1 MTPRGGLAGAAPPG
15 WPRWTT
21 PWQTLQRATLCANEA
36 GTLYSA
42 PQSEHLPIRYSI
54 FRSFWRRL
62 AVADRRGVRW
72 VGGGGAA
79 GGPGR
84 VPAVVTAR
92 LALVVALQP
101 LLDPLPFPRGQETVD
116 IGVQVVFGDGVEI
129 FRHFGLRMLITLS
142 SFMASANWRRAR
154 ESRDM
159 TVPIGMAIISA
170 TSW

>member
-1 MTPRGGLAGAAPPG
+1 MTQAFDSDNKDALVNRNVIRIAAAAVVL
-15 WPRWTT
+15 TT
-21 PWQTLQRATLCANEA
+21 L
-36 GTLYSA
+36 
-42 PQSEHLPIRYSI
+42 
-54 FRSFWRRL
+54 SF
-62 AVADRRGVRW
+62 
-72 VGGGGAA
+72 AA
-79 GGPGR
+79 GVAGEERTEVHRLRLPLPDFFG
-84 VPAVVTAR
+84 AR
-92 LALVVALQP
+92 GVALQP

-116 IGVQVVFGDGVEI
+116 IGVQVVFGDGVEF